1 MFYDD
6 AIEVRNK
13 PIHKLSPDAT
23 DAEAD
28 EWKRQLDLLE
38 ESTPI
43 FDVDNLFETLN
54 PTLIEASNP
63 AADKRNAEKN
73 IREVEK
79 ATGASARGL
88 TAIMNVLVNLNF
100 LSKDARRAATPSPL
114 KAAPSPA
121 STKPSFQGGVVK
133 HCSEQLIP
141 R

>member
-1 MFYDD
+1 MFYDN

-13 PIHKLSPDAT
+13 PIRKLSPDAT

-63 AADKRNAEKN
+63 AADTSPVGR
-73 IREVEK
+73 ILV
-79 ATGASARGL
+79 GAQ
-88 TAIMNVLVNLNF
+88 VFV
-100 LSKDARRAATPSPL
+100 DRAASRLHRPL
-114 KAAPSPA
+114 RP
-121 STKPSFQGGVVK
+121 
-133 HCSEQLIP
+133 
-141 R
+141 